1 MSILAENKKTD
12 GKRGRVAIIGG
23 GIAGSGAAW
32 ALTQDHFECSIFE
45 SSSVVGGNAKTFVWP
60 DGQRTGLSVLAWP
73 HEYFNNYEALLKR
86 LKIKH
91 TEVNLNFYI
100 RSASGEEYVQGD
112 DVRSSTL
119 WQKHQSSLRGWS
131 YMLSFVR
138 IINRVFNCFPVRKS
152 LYRMNMLNPLNLVPL
167 RWLSIPFGVRR
178 ECWDDI
184 IVPMYASTFLSTH
197 LDYVPA
203 IILPIISDIIPLE
216 KSTLLRSWEENSTLV
231 FDGMLK
237 NVQVHLNEP
246 VTHVKQDMN
255 TGLWTINQ
263 KFDGFEVSLTWRP
276 DSQKTQTL
284 Y

>member
-1 MSILAENKKTD
+1 
-12 GKRGRVAIIGG
+12 
-23 GIAGSGAAW
+23 
-32 ALTQDHFECSIFE
+32 
-45 SSSVVGGNAKTFVWP
+45 
-60 DGQRTGLSVLAWP
+60 
-73 HEYFNNYEALLKR
+73 
-86 LKIKH
+86 
-91 TEVNLNFYI
+91 
-100 RSASGEEYVQGD
+100 
-112 DVRSSTL
+112 
-119 WQKHQSSLRGWS
+119 
-131 YMLSFVR
+131 
-138 IINRVFNCFPVRKS
+138 
-152 LYRMNMLNPLNLVPL
+152 LNLMPL

-197 LDYVPA
+197 LDYIPA

-263 KFDGFEVSLTWRP
+263 KFDGFDRIIFASNAKNVRECRDVLPNWLRVLFHNITYTQEED
-276 DSQKTQTL
+276 DSMSVGHIHTDDGMFPYPSMASIVETKHE
-284 Y
+284 